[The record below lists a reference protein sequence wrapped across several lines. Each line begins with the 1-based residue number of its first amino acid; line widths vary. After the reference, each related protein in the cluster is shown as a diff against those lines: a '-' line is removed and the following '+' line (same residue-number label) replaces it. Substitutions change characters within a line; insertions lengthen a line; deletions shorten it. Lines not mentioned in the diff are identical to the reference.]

1 MIAAA
6 FRSEM
11 RKMWKRPATWVT
23 VGLFGLVNFADLFDE
38 YRDGRREPD
47 NPFFLPDGWSTIMG
61 EQVMVGFIFASVLL
75 ILLVAAEF
83 NWRTA
88 RQNVIDGLSKTQW
101 YSAKLLLVPFLAILF
116 LMTRV
121 LMGSAF
127 ALAGTA
133 MPSEA
138 ALIGPVQ
145 WSAFGG
151 MFLAAAGYAS
161 LALFVAAALR
171 SSGPAMAV
179 WFAWLAFGER
189 LLVGGLGSLFESLRP
204 VLQWAPLTTFNRL
217 RDYIQYDPEAFRR
230 AAELAAENDRA
241 AQQAVDLGPAVA
253 GTLIWIA
260 GLSFVGWLWFRR
272 RDL

>member
-1 MIAAA
+1 VIAVA
-6 FRSEM
+6 FLSEM

-23 VGLFGLVNFADLFDE
+23 LGFFVLVNFADLFDE
-38 YRDGRREPD
+38 YRDARRDPD
-47 NPFFLPDGWSTIMG
+47 SPFFLPDGWSTILG

-121 LMGSAF
+121 LMGVAF

-133 MPSEA
+133 LPSEV

-145 WSAFGG
+145 WSALGG
-151 MFLAAAGYAS
+151 MFLSAAGYTS
-161 LALFVAAALR
+161 FALFVAAAIR

-179 WFAWLAFGER
+179 WFAWMAFGER

-204 VLQWAPLTTFNRL
+204 VLKWAPITTFNRL
-217 RDYIQYDPEAFRR
+217 RDYAQYDSEAFRR
-230 AAELAAENDRA
+230 AAEWAAENERA
-241 AQQAVDLGPAVA
+241 APQPVDLGPAIA
-253 GTLIWIA
+253 GTLLWIV
-260 GLSFVGWLWFRR
+260 GLSFAGWLWFRR